1 MTQGERVNEVRKKSQ
16 LTMDQFGERLGV
28 TKTAISYV
36 VNGKRNLTEQMLKS
50 ICREFS
56 VDEEWLRTGDGDM
69 PQKLSEE
76 EEVSALVS
84 DLLEDG
90 RDNPFFGIILEIVQT
105 YNELS
110 PASQKVLQEASK
122 KLVENLSK
130 KKEGERPLFSPRCL
144 RSKCFRMITH
154 NCFKNISS
162 DSSSLASI
170 SLIYCFVSST
180 FLICITPPFLFIR
193 TFVCFLNI
201 HHLYLKCNI
210 FYKHLF
216 VKHYLLYLL
225 YDK

>member
-84 DLLEDG
+84 G

-130 KKEGERPLFSPRCL
+130 KKEG
-144 RSKCFRMITH
+144 
-154 NCFKNISS
+154 
-162 DSSSLASI
+162 
-170 SLIYCFVSST
+170 
-180 FLICITPPFLFIR
+180 
-193 TFVCFLNI
+193 
-201 HHLYLKCNI
+201 
-210 FYKHLF
+210 
-216 VKHYLLYLL
+216 
-225 YDK
+225 